1 MLTDF
6 RLKVYKTVADRLSFT
21 KAAAELLI
29 SQPAVTKQINELE
42 RLLGK
47 PLFLRHGNR
56 ISLTDDGVRL
66 LEYANRILALYGEL
80 RDAFVEEQGAFSG
93 EIRLGASTTLSQ
105 YVLPGLLAKFRKLY
119 PDVRVTLFNGN
130 TEQIERQIADG
141 KLDFGM
147 IEGTAS
153 NPALHYELFMDDE
166 LVLVTSA
173 SNTSFTREEITAADL
188 PALPLV
194 IRENGSGTLDVLSRE
209 LSRHGLSLRQLH
221 IEMQLG
227 STESIKHYLF
237 YSDTF
242 AFVSVQA
249 VLDELAANR
258 LRVVEVG
265 DMELVRRFSF
275 VTAHGQRSRLT
286 DLFKQFCLNHYN
298 RKL

>member
-6 RLKVYKTVADRLSFT
+6 RLKVFKTVADRLSFT

-47 PLFLRHGNR
+47 PLYLRHGNR

>member
-6 RLKVYKTVADRLSFT
+6 RLKVFKTVADRLSFT

-298 RKL
+298 RLS